1 MLLPSP
7 DWVSWVTAILALGAL
22 IIFASTREFFVK
34 HGLAPGFYLCV
45 LGWTLLV
52 IRMFI
57 GLVHT
62 ESAPAMH
69 GALGLLFLSAG
80 TILIGLRRQS

>member
-1 MLLPSP
+1 MLLSSP
-7 DWVSWVTAILALGAL
+7 DWVSWVTAILSLGAL

-34 HGLAPGFYLCV
+34 HGLASGFYLCV

-62 ESAPAMH
+62 EGALMMH
-69 GALGLLFLSAG
+69 GALGFLFLSAG